1 MEQKP
6 SVELWLQEAKQ
17 AENWGK
23 VGMYLIHNGVV
34 RQSARAK
41 VRLGEENAP
50 DVQKM
55 HFSYDEEKAREAIR
69 ETYALE
75 GIYHVR
81 AWLNKGELS
90 VGEDIMLV
98 LIGGD
103 IRPHVTAALDF
114 LVGKLKTEC
123 VTEKEIY

>member
-6 SVELWLQEAKQ
+6 SIELWLQEAKQ
-17 AENWGK
+17 AENWEK

-55 HFSYDEEKAREAIR
+55 HFSYEEEKVQKAIK
-69 ETYALE
+69 ETYALD
-75 GIYHVR
+75 GIYYVR
-81 AWLNKGELS
+81 AWLNRGELS
-90 VGEDIMLV
+90 VGEDIMFV